1 MQISLLMYILCI
13 CLCLYIIYKYLY
25 VFLYYLCLYL
35 YLHPY
40 ITSVYIYIYMLYL
53 SIYLSTYLSM
63 LPHLNLHLHLLTP
76 GCFSPSHIRSREHRH
91 IDTFQKK
98 GILNLG
104 QTEVES
110 LALFRKIWSSF
121 FRRSKLE
128 ANQFLLV
135 CKWALKEWWTS
146 IPPFDEMILDAD
158 IL

>member
-40 ITSVYIYIYMLYL
+40 ITSVYIYMLYL